1 MENKLNHIFKKLRE
15 GFGIGFSM
23 NIFKT
28 RFIGWIFFFN
38 YFMKTAISTLLL
50 LVLTTVSFAQE
61 RTPEQQ
67 KDIDSLLS
75 IWNDHSAADTIRI
88 NAIHALINKHY
99 LDNQPDSAFYF
110 AQLEF
115 DLAKRKGLKAQ
126 MMEALNAQGNSFLNK
141 ADYPKALDYYQQS
154 LSIAEELGKERRV
167 GRLLGNIANIYVNMG
182 DSPKALEYCQQSD
195 AIAKA
200 IGDIE
205 QSSRVLLYYGVI
217 YVNEGDFDKAL
228 DYFQRSLAIKEE
240 LGSKGDVATLLGN
253 IGVVY
258 ANKGDF
264 PHALEY
270 FQRNLEAWSEL
281 GNRREV
287 SLAYLNLSGLNLEL
301 RNYQQAIHC
310 GETGL
315 QIAKEVGE
323 LSYEQNFNEQLY
335 GIYKKMGNSKKALE
349 YYEQAAML
357 KDSLFNVENTRKM
370 ARLEMQYDFDK
381 KEAAAQA
388 EQEKKD
394 ALVAQQLKQQK
405 LVRNVLMGGL
415 VVVLFFAGVFFR
427 QRNKIEKEKQRSE
440 ALLLNILPSEVAEEL
455 KQKGEAEARSYDTVS
470 ILFTDFKSFTEQS
483 EKMSAVALVSE
494 INHYFKEFDAICEQ
508 FGVEKIKTIGDSYMA
523 AGGLPAPE
531 ETSVKNTV
539 LAALAMQQFVEKHHQ
554 EKEASDER
562 TFQMR
567 VGIHTGPIV
576 AGIVGV
582 KKFQYDVWGD
592 TVNTASRM
600 ESSGEV
606 NKVNISRAT
615 YELLKNDADFT
626 FESRGKIT
634 AKGKGDI
641 EMYFVRLS

>member
-1 MENKLNHIFKKLRE
+1 
-15 GFGIGFSM
+15 
-23 NIFKT
+23 
-28 RFIGWIFFFN
+28 
-38 YFMKTAISTLLL
+38 MKTTISALLW
-50 LVLTTVSFAQE
+50 LVLATVSFSQE

-67 KDIDSLLS
+67 KELDSLLS

-115 DLAKRKGLKAQ
+115 DLAKSKGLKAQ
-126 MMEALNAQGNSFLNK
+126 MLEALNTQGTSFLNK
-141 ADYPKALDYYQQS
+141 ANYPKALDYYQQS
-154 LSIAEELGKERRV
+154 LSIAEELGRERRV

-182 DSPKALEYCQQSD
+182 DSPKALEYCRQSD
-195 AIAKA
+195 SIAQA
-200 IGDIE
+200 VGDVE
-205 QSSRVLLYYGVI
+205 QLSRVLLYYGVI

-228 DYFQRSLAIKEE
+228 DYFQRSLAIKEK
-240 LGSKGDVATLLGN
+240 LGSKGEVATLLGN

-270 FQRNLEAWSEL
+270 FQRNLEAWRKL
-281 GNRREV
+281 GNWREV
-287 SLAYLNLSGLNLEL
+287 SLAHLNLSALNLEL
-301 RNYQQAIHC
+301 RNYQQAIQC

-323 LSYEQNFNEQLY
+323 LSYEQNFYQQLY
-335 GIYKKMGNSKKALE
+335 GIYKQMGNSKKALE

-357 KDSLFNVENTRKM
+357 KDSLFNEENTRKM
-370 ARLEMQYDFDK
+370 ARMEMQYSFDK
-381 KEAAAQA
+381 KEAAAKA

-394 ALVAQQLKQQK
+394 AVVAQQITQQK

-415 VVVLFFAGVFFR
+415 AVVFFFAGVFFR
-427 QRNKIEKEKQRSE
+427 QRNKIGKEKLRSE
-440 ALLLNILPSEVAEEL
+440 KLLLNILPAEVAEEL
-455 KQKGEAEARSYDTVS
+455 KQKGEAEARSHDIVS
-470 ILFTDFKSFTEQS
+470 ILFTDFKGFTEQS
-483 EKMSAVALVSE
+483 EKMSAVTLVKE
-494 INHYFKEFDAICEQ
+494 INHFFKEFDAICEK
-508 FGVEKIKTIGDSYMA
+508 FDIEKIKTIGDSYMA
-523 AGGLPAPE
+523 AGGLPVPE
-531 ETSVKNTV
+531 ENSVKNTV
-539 LAALAMQQFVEKHHQ
+539 LAALAMQQFVEKHYQ
-554 EKEASDER
+554 EKEACGER

-606 NKVNISRAT
+606 NCVNISRAT
-615 YELLKNDADFT
+615 YDLLKNDTDFT
-626 FESRGKIT
+626 FESRGKINV
-634 AKGKGDI
+634 KGKGDI